1 MNYLISAYSI
11 NPYNGSEDGV
21 GWNWVLQYEKNYKPG
36 DRIIVLTKKC
46 NEEAT
51 RRGIKEFGI
60 QHVEL
65 AVCDVP
71 SWLNWH
77 REKYSMFHHMYYI
90 LWQHWAWRWVKH
102 SKIKFDVIHHVTMGD
117 YRIIG
122 EMYKAKG
129 TKTIFGPVGG
139 AQVTPKSLMK
149 YEKKKLF
156 AMFRTAVNRSR
167 SFNPFYIRG
176 VRKFTYVFPSNR
188 ETYEQLVSI
197 RGKENTSQ
205 MVEIGIFDE
214 YKYLDIEK
222 KPKEKVKILYAGRL
236 IEKKGVVF
244 LIEIAS
250 KLRERLDYQ
259 LEMCGGGYLE
269 PVVRKMIQDY
279 HLEQQV
285 TLHTDKTHNEMLSEY
300 ADADI
305 FIMPSLRE
313 TGGTVLIEAMA
324 NKIPIVALDMSFCS
338 TLKEQGCGIFI
349 NTEQSLDDIKE
360 DFCKSI
366 IQLAHNPALREKYGE
381 NGYQFANKE
390 LTWETKYKTV
400 LGSISDG

>member
-1 MNYLISAYSI
+1 
-11 NPYNGSEDGV
+11 
-21 GWNWVLQYEKNYKPG
+21 
-36 DRIIVLTKKC
+36 
-46 NEEAT
+46 
-51 RRGIKEFGI
+51 
-60 QHVEL
+60 
-65 AVCDVP
+65 
-71 SWLNWH
+71 
-77 REKYSMFHHMYYI
+77 
-90 LWQHWAWRWVKH
+90 
-102 SKIKFDVIHHVTMGD
+102 
-117 YRIIG
+117 
-122 EMYKAKG
+122 
-129 TKTIFGPVGG
+129 
-139 AQVTPKSLMK
+139 
-149 YEKKKLF
+149 
-156 AMFRTAVNRSR
+156 
-167 SFNPFYIRG
+167 
-176 VRKFTYVFPSNR
+176 
-188 ETYEQLVSI
+188 
-197 RGKENTSQ
+197 
-205 MVEIGIFDE
+205 
-214 YKYLDIEK
+214 
-222 KPKEKVKILYAGRL
+222 
-236 IEKKGVVF
+236 
-244 LIEIAS
+244 
-250 KLRERLDYQ
+250 
-259 LEMCGGGYLE
+259 MCGGGYLE